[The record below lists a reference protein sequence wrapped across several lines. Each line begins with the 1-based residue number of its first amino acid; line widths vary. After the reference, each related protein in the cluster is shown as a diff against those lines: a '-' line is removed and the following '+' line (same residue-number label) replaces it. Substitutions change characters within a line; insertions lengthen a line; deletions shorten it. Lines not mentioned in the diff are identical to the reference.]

1 MSVMTAA
8 HRAAARESALWQL
21 TIAELKL
28 YLRERVGPV
37 WGVGLPTLLLI
48 ILASIPAYSKPRAD
62 LDGLTHLDIE
72 VPILIMMAV
81 ALISIIA
88 MPYTLAGYRER
99 GILRRMQT
107 TPTGPM
113 RVLAAQLIVSL
124 SSIIVTMILIMAVA
138 RFGYGATLPHQVG
151 GWVIAMLLTV
161 AAMLSMGLFV
171 AAVAPSGRAAMGI
184 GNLLFFPMMF
194 FSGLWLPIPDMPAVL
209 QHISHATPLGAA
221 YGALQNATLGQW
233 PTWLQLL
240 TLAAYAVAFALA
252 AARFFRWE

>member
-8 HRAAARESALWQL
+8 PRAVTRGSALWQL
-21 TIAELKL
+21 TITELKL

-37 WGVGLPTLLLI
+37 WGVGFPMLLLI
-48 ILASIPAYSKPRAD
+48 ILASIPAYSKPRTD
-62 LDGLTHLDIE
+62 LSGLTHLDIE

-81 ALISIIA
+81 TLISIIA

-107 TPTGPM
+107 TPAGPL

-124 SSIIVTMILIMAVA
+124 STIIVTMILLLAVG

-161 AAMLSMGLFV
+161 AAMLGLGLFV
-171 AAVAPSGRAAMGI
+171 AAVAPGVRAAMGI

-194 FSGLWLPIPDMPAVL
+194 FSGLWLPVPDMPMVL

-233 PTWLQLL
+233 PTWLQLV
-240 TLAAYAVAFALA
+240 TLAAYAVAFGLA
-252 AARFFRWE
+252 AARLFRWE